1 MICKKCGSPMDDDA
15 KFCDNC
21 GAHAD
26 TSNDTENT
34 AKAVLDETA
43 GIAGEQLSKS
53 REEADKAL
61 SDMNKKDSISSAD
74 AAIAAIDNILE
85 KSGVNVSEIEQEAPS
100 IQQPGY
106 VPPQPQYNAPPM
118 DAPAFDPPP
127 APVYAPAPDP
137 EPAPKEEEYAAE
149 TPVKVG
155 AGRLIGAGFITILA
169 LLLMIILSLMF
180 CMKLGISGDIVR
192 KRIENMS
199 FATAVDG
206 DMQGKT
212 LYDDMYGALA
222 FSDITQGK
230 ANRSEFREY
239 LLRTDMLAFAGKKA
253 GQYVDY
259 MMIGDMADPSVTA
272 SEITEVF
279 ENASGADED
288 VFGYSL
294 QSSDYNK
301 LRRQI
306 EKNNLEDDLSI
317 ELWSKKAGFSLDNLN
332 YMFSYIT
339 LGVILALVLVLL
351 IWIAVIVDK
360 RGKHLLGFYGNIF
373 KWSGALVF
381 IIGAVI
387 IAGGGIAY
395 LITGQ
400 AVFYIV
406 PQVLLPFALFALC
419 IGALEFFIGWLFR
432 RIKTAIRRKEKRNK
446 AVEKALAQ
454 VHA

>member
-1 MICKKCGSPMDDDA
+1 MICKKCGNTLPDDA
-15 KFCDNC
+15 QFCDNC
-21 GAHAD
+21 GTKTD
-26 TSNDTENT
+26 SPIDTEEA
-34 AKAVLDETA
+34 AKAGLDETA
-43 GIAGEQLSKS
+43 GIAGQQLSKS

-61 SDMNKKDSISSAD
+61 HDMEKKDSISSAD

-85 KSGVNVSEIEQEAPS
+85 KSGVSVSEIEQEAPS
-100 IQQPGY
+100 IQHGND
-106 VPPQPQYNAPPM
+106 VPPQPQFNTPPQN
-118 DAPAFDPPP
+118 APAFAPPP
-127 APVYAPAPDP
+127 EPVYAPEP
-137 EPAPKEEEYAAE
+137 EPAADEEEYAAE
-149 TPVKVG
+149 QPIKVG
-155 AGRLIGAGFITILA
+155 AGRLIGAGFITIIA
-169 LLLMIILSLMF
+169 LLLMIVLSLMF

-192 KRIENMS
+192 KRVENMS

-206 DMQGKT
+206 DFQGKT

-239 LLRTDMLAFAGKKA
+239 LMRTDMLAFAGKKA

-279 ENASGADED
+279 EDASGADDD
-288 VFGYSL
+288 VFGYTL

-306 EKNNLEDDLSI
+306 EKNNIEDNLSI
-317 ELWSKKAGFSLDNLN
+317 DLWSRKAGFGLDNLN

-360 RGKHLLGFYGNIF
+360 RGKHLLGFYGNVF

-381 IIGAVI
+381 IIGAVV

-395 LITGQ
+395 LLTGQ

-406 PQVLLPFALFALC
+406 PQVLLPFALLALC
-419 IGALEFFIGWLFR
+419 VGALEFFIGWLFR

-454 VHA
+454 IHA